1 MVHDH
6 HHLKLVIQQ
15 CVYGKNLHLHE
26 NGYDLHE
33 HEELVPHDGGDDGRG
48 RHESA
53 SCRHDGA
60 YHLQNFQNG
69 LIQAQERNLL
79 PQFQKMAQLLL
90 VHTLQLVI
98 LVLVLGYQLLQV
110 QLLQHGLVL
119 AQQQLL
125 VQAQQQLLVQAQQQL
140 LVQAQQQRLV
150 QAQQLLLVQLQGVM
164 LPDMRQRIFP

>member
-6 HHLKLVIQQ
+6 HHLKLVFQQ
-15 CVYGKNLHLHE
+15 CVYGRNLHLHE
-26 NGYDLHE
+26 NGCDLHE
-33 HEELVPHDGGDDGRG
+33 HEQLVPHDGGDDGRG

-79 PQFQKMAQLLL
+79 PQFQKKALLLL

-125 VQAQQQLLVQAQQQL
+125 VLGMKQL

-150 QAQQLLLVQLQGVM
+150 QAQQLLLVQLQEVM